1 MAPEGLSPQR
11 GRFSLVFPSFA
22 PRSPWMRAAS
32 DSPRRWKG
40 FTYCRAS
47 ERSVVAVLLPG
58 LVEALHKLLEES
70 VRLVENGKPQDVD
83 SVVQQAVQALEGKLL
98 KQPKTESR
106 VRKENRH
113 QKVQNQT
120 TLLKGRWCH
129 AAKSTGTHHLQA
141 GPEILPPACKEIL
154 GADHDGA
161 QQAGNEDV
169 NQVQHSIFS
178 PKQTPNPPK
187 QVLESSFLSR
197 DFCQPHLSCASRL
210 GRKDF
215 PTSVRAGRHWVCF
228 RQSRQPARNAAWLVL
243 S

>member
-83 SVVQQAVQALEGKLL
+83 SVIQQAVQALEGKLL

-120 TLLKGRWCH
+120 T
-129 AAKSTGTHHLQA
+129 
-141 GPEILPPACKEIL
+141 
-154 GADHDGA
+154 
-161 QQAGNEDV
+161 
-169 NQVQHSIFS
+169 
-178 PKQTPNPPK
+178 
-187 QVLESSFLSR
+187 
-197 DFCQPHLSCASRL
+197 
-210 GRKDF
+210 
-215 PTSVRAGRHWVCF
+215 
-228 RQSRQPARNAAWLVL
+228 
-243 S
+243 